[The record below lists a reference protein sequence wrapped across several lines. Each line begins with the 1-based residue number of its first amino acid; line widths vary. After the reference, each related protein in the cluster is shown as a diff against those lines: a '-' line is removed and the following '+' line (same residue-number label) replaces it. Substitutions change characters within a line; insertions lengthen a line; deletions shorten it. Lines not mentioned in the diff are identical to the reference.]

1 MHRFILSRLGLL
13 VALALSVATTARAA
27 EYVVLVNADN
37 PLLDSGVDAT
47 ETVKRLF
54 LKELGSWPEGGPP
67 ALPLARTKALPAQ
80 AAFVAKVLGMT
91 QAELDTHWLRL
102 KQTRGE
108 TPPREVGSTLILF
121 RQISRNPGA
130 FAPATADE
138 ALDAPAEV
146 AILFRF
152 SD

>member
-13 VALALSVATTARAA
+13 IALVLGAGSAARAA
-27 EYVVLVNADN
+27 DYALLVNADN
-37 PLLDSGVDAT
+37 PLLDSKVDAR
-47 ETVKRLF
+47 ETVKQLF
-54 LKELGSWPEGGPP
+54 LKELSSWPGDEA
-67 ALPLARTKALPAQ
+67 ALPLARTKASPAQ
-80 AAFVAKVLGMT
+80 TAFIAKVLGMT
-91 QAELDTHWLRL
+91 PATLDTHWLRL

-146 AILFRF
+146 AVLFRF

>member
-13 VALALSVATTARAA
+13 VALALSVANTARAA
-27 EYVVLVNADN
+27 DYVVLVNSEN
-37 PLLDSGVDAT
+37 PLLDSNVDAK

-54 LKELGSWPEGGPP
+54 LKELSSWPGDGP
-67 ALPLARTKALPAQ
+67 ALPLGRSKSSPAE
-80 AAFVAKVLGMT
+80 AAFISKVLGMT
-91 QAELDTHWLRL
+91 RAELDTHWLRL

-108 TPPREVGSTLILF
+108 TPPREVGSPLILF
-121 RQISRNPGA
+121 RQISRNRGA

-146 AILFRF
+146 AVLFRF